1 MLFPCQELPFP
12 AQSAMKIFALVDCN
26 NFYASCERAFNPA
39 LKDRPIVVLS
49 NNDGCV
55 VARSSEAK
63 ALGIPMAVPYFEH
76 EKLIKKHKIAV
87 FSSNYQLYGDMSQ
100 RVMDSLRLFCPDME
114 VYSIDE
120 AFLRLD
126 HMPQKNLSEYCRMI
140 RAKILQWTGIP
151 VSIGI
156 GATKVLSK
164 VANHVAKKQTNSG
177 AFDIRTPH
185 TQQEILEKLEVEKIW
200 GIAGRWAERL
210 SRMGIHKASELRDT
224 HPHII
229 RKQLSVV
236 GERILRELRGQ
247 SCIDLED
254 VQPRKNIMSSK
265 SFGTLVTG
273 KRPLEEALSNY
284 AARACEKLRNQNS
297 RAQGVYVFVRTSEFR
312 ETDRQYNNG
321 LTCTLPVPESD
332 TRIIIA
338 AAKFCL
344 DKIYKPGY
352 RYKKTGIMLLDLIP
366 DSVDQGHLFVNPEHP
381 KRDRLMSLV
390 DRINYDQGPDTLFFG
405 AQGVTR
411 EWKMRCGLR
420 SPRYTTQWDE
430 LLTVA

>member
-1 MLFPCQELPFP
+1 
-12 AQSAMKIFALVDCN
+12 MKIFALVDCN
-26 NFYASCERAFNPA
+26 NFYASCERVFNPA
-39 LKDRPIVVLS
+39 LRNRPIVVLS
-49 NNDGCV
+49 NNDGCI
-55 VARSSEAK
+55 VARSKEAK
-63 ALGIPMAVPYFEH
+63 ALNIPMAVPFFEH
-76 EKLIKKHKIAV
+76 EKLIKKHKVAV

-100 RVMDSLRLFCPDME
+100 RVMTSLRLFVPDME

-126 HMPQKNLSEYCRMI
+126 RLPHENLYEYC
-140 RAKILQWTGIP
+140 KIIQSKIMQWTGLP

-156 GATKVLSK
+156 GPSKVLAK
-164 VANHVAKKQTNSG
+164 IANHVAKKQTEG
-177 AFDIRTPH
+177 GVFDIRDKRIRNK
-185 TQQEILEKLEVEKIW
+185 ILKSLAVGEIW
-200 GIAGRWAERL
+200 GIASGWAERL
-210 SRMGIHKASELRDT
+210 VRMGIHKASELRDA

-254 VQPRKNIMSSK
+254 IEPRKNIMSSK
-265 SFGTLVTG
+265 SFGTLVTE
-273 KRPLEEALSNY
+273 KRPLEEALANY
-284 AARACEKLRNQNS
+284 AARACEKLRKQRS
-297 RAQGVYVFVRTSEFR
+297 RAQAVYVFVRTNEYR
-312 ETDRQYNNG
+312 EADKQYNNG
-321 LTCTLPVPESD
+321 ITCTLPVPESD

-338 AAKFCL
+338 AAKYGL
-344 DKIYKPGY
+344 NKIYKPGF
-352 RYKKTGIMLLDLIP
+352 RYKKTGVMLLDLIP
-366 DSVDQGHLFVNPEHP
+366 DSVEQKHLFVKPNR
-381 KRDRLMSLV
+381 KYRDHLMGIV
-390 DRINYDQGPDTLFFG
+390 DGINDRHGPDTLFFG